1 MKLRF
6 LILAQRELDD
16 AVAWYNEQAA
26 GLGQEFLDE
35 LDRVVRRAVT
45 FPMSCPEIEPGV
57 RRCLLA
63 RFPYGLIYGVDG
75 GNARRSCRGA
85 PASRASL
92 LGRSHLIAEPHGGR
106 GLNLRGQGV
115 RRDI

>member
-6 LILAQRELDD
+6 LILAQQELDD

-45 FPMSCPEIEPGV
+45 FPMSCPEIEPV
-57 RRCLLA
+57 AQRR
-63 RFPYGLIYGVDG
+63 
-75 GNARRSCRGA
+75 
-85 PASRASL
+85 
-92 LGRSHLIAEPHGGR
+92 E
-106 GLNLRGQGV
+106 
-115 RRDI
+115 

>member
-26 GLGQEFLDE
+26 GSGQEFLDE

-63 RFPYGLIYGVDG
+63 RFPYGLIYGVDRKTIVVI
-75 GNARRSCRGA
+75 AV
-85 PASRASL
+85 
-92 LGRSHLIAEPHGGR
+92 SHLHREPRYWVGR
-106 GLNLRGQGV
+106 
-115 RRDI
+115 I

>member
-16 AVAWYNEQAA
+16 AVAWYNEQTA

-75 GNARRSCRGA
+75 DTLVVVAVAHLHRA
-85 PASRASL
+85 PRYWVD
-92 LGRSHLIAEPHGGR
+92 R
-106 GLNLRGQGV
+106 V
-115 RRDI
+115 

>member
-6 LILAQRELDD
+6 LILAQRELDE

-26 GLGQEFLDE
+26 GSGQKFLDE

-63 RFPYGLIYGVDG
+63 RFPYGLIYGVDRKTIVVI
-75 GNARRSCRGA
+75 AV
-85 PASRASL
+85 
-92 LGRSHLIAEPHGGR
+92 SHLHREPRYWVGR
-106 GLNLRGQGV
+106 
-115 RRDI
+115 I

>member
-6 LILAQRELDD
+6 LILAQRELDE

-26 GLGQEFLDE
+26 GSGQEFLDE

-63 RFPYGLIYGVDG
+63 RFPYGLIYGVDRKTIVVVDV
-75 GNARRSCRGA
+75 AHLHREPRYWV
-85 PASRASL
+85 
-92 LGRSHLIAEPHGGR
+92 GRI
-106 GLNLRGQGV
+106 
-115 RRDI
+115 

>member
-6 LILAQRELDD
+6 LILAQRELNE

-26 GLGQEFLDE
+26 GSGQEFLDE

-63 RFPYGLIYGVDG
+63 RFPYGLIYGVDRKTIVVV
-75 GNARRSCRGA
+75 AV
-85 PASRASL
+85 
-92 LGRSHLIAEPHGGR
+92 SHLHREPRYWVGR
-106 GLNLRGQGV
+106 
-115 RRDI
+115 I

>member
-1 MKLRF
+1 MKVSF
-6 LILAQRELDD
+6 LALAQQELDG

-35 LDRVVRRAVT
+35 LDRAVRRAVT
-45 FPMSCPEIEPGV
+45 FPMAYHEVEPGI

-75 GNARRSCRGA
+75 DMMVIIAVA
-85 PASRASL
+85 
-92 LGRSHLIAEPHGGR
+92 HLHREPR
-106 GLNLRGQGV
+106 YWVER
-115 RRDI
+115 I

>member
-1 MKLRF
+1 MKVRF
-6 LILAQRELDD
+6 LTLAQQELDD

-63 RFPYGLIYGVDG
+63 RFPYGLIYGVDRKTIVVV
-75 GNARRSCRGA
+75 AMA
-85 PASRASL
+85 
-92 LGRSHLIAEPHGGR
+92 HLHRKPRYWLDRI
-106 GLNLRGQGV
+106 
-115 RRDI
+115 